1 MKDNTALGSTF
12 LKALSTVSL
21 ASAIDV
27 KSEFIAAT
35 EDVAPVIWTIVSEK
49 SIESKLFSNN
59 SEIVNPVLAKAIF
72 ASSFT

>member
-35 EDVAPVIWTIVSEK
+35 EDVAPVI
-49 SIESKLFSNN
+49 
-59 SEIVNPVLAKAIF
+59 
-72 ASSFT
+72 